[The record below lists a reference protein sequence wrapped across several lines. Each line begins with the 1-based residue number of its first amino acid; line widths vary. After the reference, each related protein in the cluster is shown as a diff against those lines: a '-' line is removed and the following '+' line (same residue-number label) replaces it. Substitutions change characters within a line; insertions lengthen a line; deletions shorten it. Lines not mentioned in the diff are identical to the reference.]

1 MTAADPGVARARR
14 ASGAAALALIGFL
27 VVAEKPWHV
36 AGGPAFFGPPDRALA
51 DTVAVAL
58 WWAAGLNAIL
68 CLVLAGT
75 AGLWARGDGAPPAPP
90 APAPAARR
98 ARFALLLAAATLLGG
113 GLRWPLAGTG
123 LWSDEAWSLRH
134 VISGAARPAREGGE
148 RLVVRR
154 VPWRSTLWRYEEP
167 TNQVLASVA
176 GRLSLAAW
184 RRATGADVPAF
195 DERAL
200 RLPALAAALVSIPL
214 LGLLLRKWGF
224 ARAGVAAAFLL
235 ALHPWHV
242 RWGAT
247 GRGYAFVILFA
258 IAAALALTLALR
270 TGSARALA
278 LYAGALVLMLWSH
291 VLSLWLALALGAAG
305 LAAAAARAGPARE
318 RRVRAARVAVA
329 NLVAGMLLFQL
340 MAPNAAQLR
349 GWQDTFVGQHERARL
364 TLPALGHLWSFL
376 ATGMPAREPEVP
388 ERRPGAYP
396 SLADQAER
404 HPWVYAVVLGLLPL
418 LAVGGLWR
426 AAAAGG
432 PARAVAL
439 GLAAGV
445 PLALAASLAL
455 SGIWYAR
462 FGLYALPAVVAF
474 LALGLDGALGRVPWR
489 SARARRLGV
498 AAGLALGLA
507 GFQAL
512 VWPET
517 AVLLARP
524 HQPSREVAALLAHE
538 AGGEPGSAIRA
549 GFSNVDGGI
558 LLATYLPWLRDPAD
572 AEEVAALC
580 AEARE
585 TGKPLVLA
593 WGHPARHRRNH
604 PELFRW
610 LDDPALFE
618 ELATFDAVEVEHLMR
633 VVRYTG
639 APLPAAVR

>member
-1 MTAADPGVARARR
+1 VSALAPGVARARR
-14 ASGAAALALIGFL
+14 ICGLAAVALVGFL
-27 VVAEKPWHV
+27 AAAEKPWRV
-36 AGGPAFFGPPDRALA
+36 SGGAVFFGPPDRPLA

-58 WWAAGLNAIL
+58 WWAAGVNAIV
-68 CLVLAGT
+68 CLLLAGC
-75 AGLWARGDGAPPAPP
+75 AQLWAAPGAPPP
-90 APAPAARR
+90 APSPAARR
-98 ARFALLLAAATLLGG
+98 ARAAGFALLLAAATALGG
-113 GLRWPLAGTG
+113 GLRWHLAGTG
-123 LWSDEAWSLRH
+123 LWSDEAWSLRQ
-134 VISGAARPAREGGE
+134 VISGAARPTRDGGE
-148 RLVVRR
+148 RLIVRR

-167 TNQVLASVA
+167 TNQVLSSVA

-184 RRATGADVPAF
+184 RRLAGADVPAF

-200 RLPALAAALVSIPL
+200 RLPALGAALLSIPL
-214 LGLLLRKWGF
+214 LALLLREWGF
-224 ARAGVAAAFLL
+224 ARAGVAAALLL

-247 GRGYAFVILFA
+247 GRGYAFVMLFA
-258 IAAALALTLALR
+258 IAAALALSRALR
-270 TGSARALA
+270 TGSGRALA
-278 LYAGALVLMLWSH
+278 LYAGALALMLWSH
-291 VLSLWLALALGAAG
+291 ALSLWLALALGAAG
-305 LAAAAARAGPARE
+305 LAAAAAGAGPARE
-318 RRVRAARVAVA
+318 RRVRAARLAVA
-329 NLVAGMLLFQL
+329 NLVAGMLLFQV
-340 MAPNAAQLR
+340 MAPNIAQLR
-349 GWQDTFVGQHERARL
+349 GWQDSFVGEHERARL

-418 LAVGGLWR
+418 LAAGGLWR

-445 PLALAASLAL
+445 PLALLASLAV

-474 LALGLDGALGRVPWR
+474 LALGLDGALARVRWP
-489 SARARRLGV
+489 STGARRLG
-498 AAGLALGLA
+498 AAGGLALGLA

-524 HQPSREVAALLAHE
+524 HQPSREVAALLARE
-538 AGGEPGSAIRA
+538 AGGEPGSALRA

-558 LLATYLPWLRDPAD
+558 LLATYLPWLRDPAN

-585 TGKPLVLA
+585 TGKPLLLA
-593 WGHPARHRRNH
+593 WGHPARHRRKH

-639 APLPAAVR
+639 APLPRSGP

>member
-1 MTAADPGVARARR
+1 MTPADPGVARARR
-14 ASGAAALALIGFL
+14 AFGAAALALVGFL
-27 VVAEKPWHV
+27 VVAEKPWRV
-36 AGGPAFFGPPDRALA
+36 AGGPDFFGPPDRALA
-51 DTVAVAL
+51 DTVAIAL
-58 WWAAGLNAIL
+58 WWAAGLNALL
-68 CLVLAGT
+68 CLLLAGT
-75 AGLWARGDGAPPAPP
+75 AGLWARGGPPPTPP
-90 APAPAARR
+90 VPAARR
-98 ARFALLLAAATLLGG
+98 AGFALLLAAATLLGG

-214 LGLLLRKWGF
+214 LGLLLREWGF

-247 GRGYAFVILFA
+247 GRGYAFVMLFA
-258 IAAALALTLALR
+258 ITGALALTRALR

-291 VLSLWLALALGAAG
+291 LLSLWLAVGLGAAG
-305 LAAAAARAGPARE
+305 LVAAVARESSGSLRARLGTAARL
-318 RRVRAARVAVA
+318 AVA
-329 NLVAGMLLFQL
+329 NLAAAMLLLQL

-349 GWQDTFVGQHERARL
+349 GWRDTFVGEHERARL
-364 TLPALGHLWSFL
+364 TLPAVGHLWSFL
-376 ATGMPAREPEVP
+376 ATGMPAREPDVP

-396 SLADQAER
+396 SLADAAGR
-404 HPWVYAVVLGLLPL
+404 HPWVYAVALVVLPL
-418 LAVGGLWR
+418 LAAAGLLR
-426 AAAAGG
+426 AVAAGG
-432 PARAVAL
+432 PARAVAF
-439 GLAAGV
+439 GLAAGA

-474 LALGLDGALGRVPWR
+474 VALGLDGALARAPWR

-524 HQPSREVAALLAHE
+524 HQPSREVAALLARE
-538 AGGEPGSAIRA
+538 AGGAPGSAIRA
-549 GFSNVDGGI
+549 AFSNVDGGI
-558 LLATYLPWLRDPAD
+558 LMATYLPWVRDPAS

-585 TGKPLVLA
+585 SGKPLVLA

-618 ELATFDAVEVEHLMR
+618 ELATFDAIEVEHLMR

-639 APLPAAVR
+639 EPLPPPAP